1 MVYKINAANVP
12 GIVSIHF
19 QISIARKIEATQIQ
33 FDTFMLF
40 STKQFHSNTDYVV
53 LRNEGL
59 ERRLTKRIVYV
70 NNSWLDSM
78 RANEWFAYKQ
88 GQE

>member
-1 MVYKINAANVP
+1 MRPTFQASCQ
-12 GIVSIHF
+12 SIF
-19 QISIARKIEATQIQ
+19 KSVLREKLKRPQIQ

-40 STKQFHSNTDYVV
+40 STKQFHSNNDYVV

>member
-1 MVYKINAANVP
+1 MRPTFQASCQ
-12 GIVSIHF
+12 SIF
-19 QISIARKIEATQIQ
+19 KSVLREKLKRPQIQ

-40 STKQFHSNTDYVV
+40 STKQFHSNNDYVV

-88 GQE
+88 RQE